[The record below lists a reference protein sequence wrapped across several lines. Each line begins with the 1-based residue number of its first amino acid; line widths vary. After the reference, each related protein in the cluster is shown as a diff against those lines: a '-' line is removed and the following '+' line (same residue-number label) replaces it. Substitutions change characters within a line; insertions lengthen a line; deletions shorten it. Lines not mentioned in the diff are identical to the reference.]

1 MQVPSDKSHVNRP
14 SMLEQYSFVQE
25 ELALGEFSKLASSY
39 GFDLNVEIEQ
49 DGVSSHRNYT
59 DIAFQGKLRR
69 PEDTMVAVK
78 AIRGNP
84 PHDMEV
90 VKVVI

>member
-14 SMLEQYSFVQE
+14 SMLERYSFVQE
-25 ELALGEFSKLASSY
+25 ELALAEFSKLASSY
-39 GFDLNVEIEQ
+39 GFDVNVEIEQ